1 MKLNQNDLQLPWV
14 HDAQGS
20 VQDTDKLDLDSKSG
34 KIAAFYSHKMHYEID
49 GLRAN
54 VSDAGWDP

>member
-1 MKLNQNDLQLPWV
+1 
-14 HDAQGS
+14 

-54 VSDAGWDP
+54 VSDAG